1 MPAELIKN
9 SSQNFVIII
18 ATYAQTVP
26 YQLSSKQKNKSRSF
40 LLQEFFKNSGAIY
53 SSDKILAG
61 EVTEYQI
68 KCYLHPL
75 FTFAVFYLWYFSTLL
90 IGNLPEKQMVK
101 VS

>member
-1 MPAELIKN
+1 MTPNLLEINLQSPQSESTPRRLTLAEAFCSKN
-9 SSQNFVIII
+9 SSRIL
-18 ATYAQTVP
+18 VP
-26 YQLSSKQKNKSRSF
+26 ST
-40 LLQEFFKNSGAIY
+40 Y